1 MKKNILREAVVLLI
15 AVAMFMSIVVMGTS
29 TQMNTIGA
37 PNCEITLLPKNIL
50 PYSQQDNVVLWDN
63 NVLYWSASYHSQDD
77 PPEDLK
83 QWDSFVA
90 DDFIFENETEVKW
103 VYWGIYYGNAP
114 GGKDYHYNWN
124 ITFFEDDGTGNNPGD
139 IYAGPITIADE
150 DIGKSFPF
158 FSTTTSWGCGAVA
171 LLPEPVS
178 FNAETKYWITIYSI
192 GSIFPQTFLPCH
204 NETIGGI
211 LLHEAK
217 FKSVHWQYPDL
228 INWTDLS
235 VPNLYGEPL
244 DMNFILGGDPFAEV
258 KIKKGLG
265 VTITLTN
272 NLPAGDEY
280 IAHNMT
286 VNCTATGNIFLNP
299 TKNVKFDEIPGQTT
313 KKIRWF
319 PIGFGKITINV
330 NCTSLDAGLV
340 PVEEEA
346 LLLLLFTL

>member
-1 MKKNILREAVVLLI
+1 MKNKKNILKEAVVLLI
-15 AVAMFMSIVVMGTS
+15 AAAIFSSIAVTSTS

-37 PNCEITLLPKNIL
+37 PKCEITSLPKNIL
-50 PYSQQDNVVLWDN
+50 PYSQQDNVILWDN
-63 NVLYWSASYHSQDD
+63 NALYWSIGYHSQDD
-77 PPEDLK
+77 PPEDVK

-103 VYWGIYYGNAP
+103 IFWQIYYANAP
-114 GGKDYHYNWN
+114 GKDYHYDWN

-150 DIGKSFPF
+150 DIGKSFPYF
-158 FSTTTSWGCGAVA
+158 NQTYRWACGAIA
-171 LLPEPVS
+171 FLPEPVN
-178 FNAETKYWITIYSI
+178 FNADTKYWITIYSI
-192 GSIFPQTFLPCH
+192 GSIYPQTFLPCH
-204 NETIGGI
+204 NETMGGI

-217 FKSVHWQYPDL
+217 FKSDHWGFPD
-228 INWTDLS
+228 WTNLS
-235 VPNLYGEPL
+235 DPELYGAPL
-244 DMNFILGGDPFAEV
+244 DVNFILGGDPIAEV

-280 IAHNMT
+280 SAHNMT

-299 TKNVKFDEIPGQTT
+299 TKNVLFDEFPGQTT
-313 KKIRWF
+313 EKIRWF

-330 NCTSLDAGLV
+330 ACTSLDAGLV

-346 LLLLLFTL
+346 LLLLFLLI